1 MEIAPAI
8 LEYWLRQYYFDTEID
23 IGCSGVAS
31 FSMGELRELV
41 GFTQPE
47 LDAVVLRD
55 SRTLG
60 DPDLRAAIAA
70 RRWGGGDPER
80 VMATHGSSEAI
91 YLIMRT
97 LLRPGDEVVVL
108 SPAYQPLYSIAES
121 VGCELRHW
129 RLDFERRFVPDMDEL
144 RSLIN
149 PKTRMIVANFPHNP
163 TGASLS
169 PRQLEELIAAAEQ
182 VGAYL
187 LWDAAFAELVH
198 EGEPLPDPGARYDR
212 AITIGTLSKAYGLPG
227 LRVGWCLASPE
238 VLESLIQLR
247 DYITLHLSPLVE
259 FIAART
265 IEKSDVLLES
275 RLRQARINLDTLA
288 GWVGEHRGVVEW
300 VRPRGG
306 VSSFL
311 RLNGIPNVEEFC
323 HRLAAR
329 HSVLLVPGSGFG
341 HPSHVR
347 LGFGGPKAEFNEGLS
362 RLSSHLRRETAGA
375 L

>member
-1 MEIAPAI
+1 MEIAPAL

-23 IGCSGVAS
+23 IGSSGVAS
-31 FSMGELRELV
+31 FSMSELRELV
-41 GFTQPE
+41 GFTQSE
-47 LDAVVLRD
+47 LDAVVFRD

-60 DPDLRAAIAA
+60 DPDLREAIAA
-70 RRWGGGDPER
+70 RSWGGGDPER

-91 YLIMRT
+91 YLIMRA

-108 SPAYQPLYSIAES
+108 LPTYQPLYSIAES
-121 VGCELRHW
+121 GGCVLRHW
-129 RLDFERRFVPDMDEL
+129 HLDFERRFAPDMDEL
-144 RSLIN
+144 RSLVN

-163 TGASLS
+163 TGTSLTTQ
-169 PRQLEELIAAAEQ
+169 QLEELIAAAEQ

-212 AITIGTLSKAYGLPG
+212 TITIGTLSKAYGLPG

-259 FIAART
+259 FIATRV
-265 IEKSDVLLES
+265 IEKSDVLLDS
-275 RLRQARINLDTLA
+275 RLRQARINLDTLT
-288 GWVGEHRGVVEW
+288 GWIGEHRGVVEW
-300 VRPRGG
+300 VRPQGG

-341 HPSHVR
+341 QPRHVR

-362 RLSSHLRRETAGA
+362 RLSSHLRREVAGA